1 MRLKISSISLIM
13 LAACG
18 GGEGSGI
25 QVEPLTPI
33 EILRIEAQRLTDAV
47 DGLSATAPSVVPD
60 SGGATYSGI
69 GTFAYLPESSLGDGV
84 GGNMTIDVSFA
95 DDEVTGQ
102 IVNFYSRDG
111 DAREGL
117 ITLSNG
123 QIVRTTDGVA
133 VVADVSGT
141 LEILSD
147 VRDLNGDLAGAF
159 LGESGDYVSGLIHT
173 QSSFTLPGDGGVVPM
188 TINGAFILE
197 QQ

>member
-1 MRLKISSISLIM
+1 MRLQISSISLIM

-33 EILRIEAQRLTDAV
+33 EILRIEAERLAGEI
-47 DGLSATAPSVVPD
+47 DGLSATAPSAVPD
-60 SGGATYSGI
+60 SGGSTYSGI
-69 GTFAYLPESSLGDGV
+69 GTFSYLPESSLGDGV
-84 GGNMTIDVSFA
+84 GGDMTIDVSFA
-95 DDEVTGQ
+95 HDEVTGQ
-102 IVNFYSRDG
+102 IGNFYSRDG

-117 ITLSNG
+117 ITLTNG
-123 QIVRTTDGVA
+123 QIVRTTSGVA

-147 VRDLNGDLAGAF
+147 VRDLDGELAGAF
-159 LGESGDYVSGLIHT
+159 LGATGDYIAGFIETESPFI
-173 QSSFTLPGDGGVVPM
+173 LPGGGDVVSLE
-188 TINGAFILE
+188 IDGAFILE